1 MKEFENKVAV
11 ITGAA
16 EGIGKA
22 IAQEAARR
30 GMRLVLADLN
40 EAALAATVEE
50 FERAGTAVVP
60 VTVDVSDEA
69 GVQNL
74 ADVAFSRWGTVS
86 LLVNN
91 AGVALAK
98 TAWTT
103 TAKDWEWVIGV
114 NLYGV
119 TNGLRAFLPRMLE
132 GGEAGHVVNVASI
145 AGLLSEPGLAAYNA
159 SKFAVV
165 AVSESLQHDLTLRK
179 APIKVSVLCPGW
191 VKTRIAEA
199 ERHRDPSERSDLRQE
214 DAATRHVGLAMQ
226 KAVAEGMEVGEVA
239 RATFQAV
246 VEDRFYILTHPKTRD
261 AVRTRMED
269 VLNDRAP
276 SLLPI

>member
-1 MKEFENKVAV
+1 MQDLNNKVAV

-22 IAQEAARR
+22 IAQHAARR
-30 GMRLVLADLN
+30 GMKLVLADLN
-40 EAALAATVEE
+40 ARTLQATADEFAAQGVDLVAHQADVSNPDQLEALAQSA
-50 FERAGTAVVP
+50 FDRFGAVH
-60 VTVDVSDEA
+60 
-69 GVQNL
+69 
-74 ADVAFSRWGTVS
+74 

-98 TAWTT
+98 TVWDTT
-103 TAKDWEWVIGV
+103 QKDWDWVMGV

-119 TNGLRAFLPRMLE
+119 TNSLRAFIPRMLDS
-132 GGEAGHVVNVASI
+132 GEAGHVVNVASM

-165 AVSESLQHDLTLRK
+165 TVSEGLHHDLTLRN

-199 ERHRDPSERSDLRQE
+199 ERHRDPDDRSNPAELDG
-214 DAATRHVGLAMQ
+214 ATLKVGMAMR
-226 KAVAEGMEVGEVA
+226 KAVEQGIGTEDVA
-239 RATFQAV
+239 DAVFHAVDQGRFYVLVPAQSVQV
-246 VEDRFYILTHPKTRD
+246 VEVRMQDILTNR
-261 AVRTRMED
+261 
-269 VLNDRAP
+269 LP